1 MIYRA
6 QITISGVYATSE
18 AEAHGGGTEES
29 VCGEAYCSRHVMY
42 DDGVMRI
49 GRQEMAQM
57 VV

>member
-1 MIYRA
+1 MSCK
-6 QITISGVYATSE
+6 ITISGVYAMSE

-42 DDGVMRI
+42 DDGAIRI